1 MDAADDEPDKDVQGA
16 AEGDHT
22 MQAVVGQLSYQGY
35 MLLLLLLLL
44 LHHNYIACNGRWKEG
59 GRDMQGFSEQ
69 QNLHKAYFLRGSG
82 LTNHT
87 ALRSNLVVFK
97 KLT

>member
-22 MQAVVGQLSYQGY
+22 MQAVVGRLSYQGY

-59 GRDMQGFSEQ
+59 GRDMQGFIQ
-69 QNLHKAYFLRGSG
+69 DFFVGG
-82 LTNHT
+82 GTFFGT
-87 ALRSNLVVFK
+87 AKF
-97 KLT
+97 T